1 LVSEKSI
8 KFIKVGNYEAKK
20 KKNIIF
26 NTSAILLHL
35 LYIFIT
41 YKLILNGFENAT
53 GPKKFVILFLFFIV
67 SVVIIVTGVLNIY

>member
-1 LVSEKSI
+1 MK
-8 KFIKVGNYEAKK
+8 AKK
-20 KKNIIF
+20 KKIF

-53 GPKKFVILFLFFIV
+53 GPKNLLYFQL
-67 SVVIIVTGVLNIY
+67 

>member
-1 LVSEKSI
+1 MK
-8 KFIKVGNYEAKK
+8 AK

-41 YKLILNGFENAT
+41 YKLILNGFENT
-53 GPKKFVILFLFFIV
+53 NRTKKFVIIFSFL
-67 SVVIIVTGVLNIY
+67 